1 KEGYKLTVTPQKVT
15 IKAPTPHGL
24 FNGVQSLLQLFSPQ
38 IYPTDYALV
47 PQNTKWTI
55 PAVKIRDY
63 PHFKYRG
70 MHLDVGRHFLP
81 VSFVKEY
88 IDLLAMYKLN
98 RFHWHLTEDQGWRI
112 QIKQYPKLTEIGA
125 WRDST

>member
-1 KEGYKLTVTPQKVT
+1 NKLHESTSFLINIDSSAAADKSADFVFTLASDTTDFGNKEGYKLTVTPQKVT

-38 IYPTDYALV
+38 IYQTDYALV

-63 PHFKYRG
+63 PHFK
-70 MHLDVGRHFLP
+70 
-81 VSFVKEY
+81 
-88 IDLLAMYKLN
+88 
-98 RFHWHLTEDQGWRI
+98 
-112 QIKQYPKLTEIGA
+112 
-125 WRDST
+125 